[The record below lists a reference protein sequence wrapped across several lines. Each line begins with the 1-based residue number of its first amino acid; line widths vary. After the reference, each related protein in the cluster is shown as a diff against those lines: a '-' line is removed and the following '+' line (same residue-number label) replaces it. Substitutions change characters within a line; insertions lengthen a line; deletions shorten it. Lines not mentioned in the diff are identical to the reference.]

1 MISYYVE
8 NPDPQASVYFEATNG
23 WTVEHIPNKQS
34 ILLKPFAA
42 SNEDGC
48 IIASI
53 MRDDRLISQFRF
65 FVKTTLICQPL
76 KAENITT
83 NPEELEAIGGKV
95 PVTINIIFEKKW
107 FNKDAVVVVTPY
119 LRYQGEKSLGNSY
132 TYRGENIVGNDWQMV
147 SYEDGG
153 RETLKC
159 SFNYKPEMQYDS
171 KLYLNF
177 DITIHGRKLTVP
189 DVEIARGVITTD
201 IVE

>member
-1 MISYYVE
+1 
-8 NPDPQASVYFEATNG
+8 
-23 WTVEHIPNKQS
+23 
-34 ILLKPFAA
+34 
-42 SNEDGC
+42 
-48 IIASI
+48 

-153 RETLKC
+153 RETLHLTISRRC
-159 SFNYKPEMQYDS
+159 SMIRS
-171 KLYLNF
+171 C
-177 DITIHGRKLTVP
+177 I
-189 DVEIARGVITTD
+189 
-201 IVE
+201 